1 MLTVLYNVIRCFT
14 LSMKKPQT
22 KRHIIA
28 FELSEDSKKMLE
40 STAKKCG
47 ISVGKLIRFIINEG
61 YAVAAEKLTILS
73 ENN

>member
-1 MLTVLYNVIRCFT
+1 
-14 LSMKKPQT
+14 MKKPQT

-47 ISVGKLIRFIINEG
+47 ISTGKLIRFIISEG